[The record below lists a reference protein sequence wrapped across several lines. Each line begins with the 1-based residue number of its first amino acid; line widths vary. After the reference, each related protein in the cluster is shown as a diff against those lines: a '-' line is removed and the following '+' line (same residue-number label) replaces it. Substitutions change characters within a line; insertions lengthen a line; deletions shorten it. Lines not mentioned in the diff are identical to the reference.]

1 MLPHFFVI
9 GAAKCGTTSL
19 SSYLAEHP
27 GIQLSRLNE
36 TRFFTL
42 EDPDRP
48 FPGTRVA
55 GLSDYEALFDA
66 ERLVRGEVCGAYS
79 QHPWRPGVAARIH
92 GLVPD
97 ARFVY
102 LVGDPVRRVESHYI
116 QTVAEEGETRPIATA
131 LGDIEID
138 DHPAVCPGRYA
149 QQLEQYLTLF
159 PRERILVV
167 DRDELLGAREQTLSE
182 IFSFL
187 GIDPTF
193 RSDAFSQTRNLSAD
207 HRRLSSGLYG
217 RLRSGR
223 MRHGLTALP
232 PPLRER
238 LVGRARRTLA
248 AEIPR
253 PTLEPGLRSRLEE
266 HFAPEVARLREMTGK
281 SFAGWSV

>member
-27 GIQLSRLNE
+27 EIQLSKLTE
-36 TRFFTL
+36 TRFFAPENPT
-42 EDPDRP
+42 RP
-48 FPGTRVA
+48 YPGTRIA
-55 GLSDYEALFDA
+55 RLSDYEGLFDA
-66 ERLVRGEVCGAYS
+66 QQLLRGEVCGAYS
-79 QHPWRPGVAARIH
+79 QHPWRSGAAERIH
-92 GLVPD
+92 ELIPA

-102 LVGDPVRRVESHYI
+102 LVGDPVRRVESHYV

-131 LGDIEID
+131 LGNIETH

-149 QQLEQYLTLF
+149 QQLERYLALF
-159 PRERILVV
+159 PQERILVI
-167 DRDELLGAREQTLSE
+167 DSDELLEEREQTLSQ

-187 GIDPTF
+187 GVDPAF
-193 RSDAFSQTRNLSAD
+193 RSEAFSQTRNLSSD

-217 RLRSGR
+217 RLRSGPLR
-223 MRHGLTALP
+223 QGLAALP

-238 LVGRARRTLA
+238 LVGRARRSLTT
-248 AEIPR
+248 EIPR
-253 PTLEPGLRSRLEE
+253 PALESTLRERLEE
-266 HFAPEVARLREMTGK
+266 HFAPEAERLREMTGK